1 MRLVVLLLI
10 AANLAF
16 FAFARLDA
24 AGGGEGARMN
34 EQIDPG
40 KIRLLTP
47 RDMAA
52 LGPAKVAAL
61 ADVCAEWGPFS
72 DAERTKAMA
81 ELDAL
86 QLGRLLTQRRVDV
99 DSTYWVSLGP
109 YASKGAADRRVS
121 ELRAQGVTD
130 TSAVD
135 AGRGQY
141 AVSLGVFRTEQAARA
156 RMEALARQGVTTAK
170 VEPRQQTNAQT
181 MLVVR
186 DPREPV
192 VARLK
197 ELQAQYLGSDLRFG
211 SCPAQT

>member
-135 AGRGQY
+135 TGRGQY

-197 ELQAQYLGSDLRFG
+197 ELQTQYVGSDLRFG